1 MAEDTTKR
9 ESFKDKIPSEVW
21 EHMRAARDE
30 MRESIRA
37 IMPPEF
43 SEHRRKASREM
54 LLAWRSAI
62 DAALKR
68 MEEKE
73 EEET

>member
-1 MAEDTTKR
+1 MADDTTKQ
-9 ESFKDKIPSEVW
+9 ESFKDKIPPEVW
-21 EHMRAARDE
+21 QHMRAARE
-30 MRESIRA
+30 EIREGIRA

-43 SEHRRKASREM
+43 REHRRNASREM

-68 MEEKE
+68 MDEKDKASE
-73 EEET
+73 